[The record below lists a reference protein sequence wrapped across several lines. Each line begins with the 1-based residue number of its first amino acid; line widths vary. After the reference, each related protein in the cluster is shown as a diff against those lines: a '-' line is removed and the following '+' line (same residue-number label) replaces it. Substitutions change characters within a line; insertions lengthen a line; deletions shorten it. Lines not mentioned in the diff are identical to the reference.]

1 MTTLDDSVA
10 GIEHALRSSPPHAL
24 LATFRANL
32 RADFRVTDVDM
43 LFADY
48 QLSVLQPV
56 TRLPHTAE
64 PLSMR
69 TTTAGRSFTAQHPLV
84 DPLPDGTC
92 VAHLPVTVRGDRLG
106 VLAVTMSFSPDP
118 PLLAE
123 LAGLATALGHELLV
137 AERDTDLYLQ
147 ARRRERLSLAAE
159 MQWQLLP
166 GRGCARPEYSLGGQ
180 LEPAYAIKGDNFD
193 WCASADDLIVTV
205 SNGMGQGI
213 QAALLTNLA
222 INALR
227 NARRAGLSLVDQA
240 CLADQA
246 IYAQYGGK
254 QHVSTL
260 LLRFELPTNR
270 VEVVDA
276 GSPRMLRLRNGI
288 VDLVKFDEQL
298 PLGMFDGTEY
308 TTESFEAEP
317 GDRLIIVSDGV
328 HAAKSPT
335 GTEYGTTNLDPV
347 IRASQHLPA
356 PEAARA
362 IIAELLDYHE
372 GTQLLDDAVV
382 VCLDWKPGH
391 EPPRGT

>member
-1 MTTLDDSVA
+1 
-10 GIEHALRSSPPHAL
+10 
-24 LATFRANL
+24 
-32 RADFRVTDVDM
+32 M

-64 PLSMR
+64 PMAIR
-69 TTTAGRSFTAQHPLV
+69 TTTAGRAFIAQQPIV
-84 DPLPDGTC
+84 EPGRQADA
-92 VAHLPVTVRGDRLG
+92 VAYLPVTVRGDRLG
-106 VLAVTMSFSPDP
+106 VLAVTFSRSPADTV
-118 PLLAE
+118 LAE
-123 LAGLATALGHELLV
+123 LAELATALGHEVIV

-180 LEPAYAIKGDNFD
+180 LEPAYTINGDNFD
-193 WCASADDLIVTV
+193 WCASEDDLIVTV
-205 SNGMGQGI
+205 SNGMGGGI

-227 NARRAGLSLVDQA
+227 NARRAGLPLTDQA

-246 IYAQYGGK
+246 IYAQYGGA
-254 QHVSTL
+254 QHVATL
-260 LLRFELPTNR
+260 MLRFELSSDR

-276 GSPRMLRLRNGI
+276 GSPRMLRLRDGS
-288 VDLVKFDEQL
+288 VDLIKFDAQL

-308 TTESFEAEP
+308 ESESFDVVP

-328 HAAKSPT
+328 HAAKSPH
-335 GTEYGTTNLDPV
+335 GSEYGSTNLDHI
-347 IRASQHLPA
+347 IRDSQHLAA

-362 IIAELLDYHE
+362 IITELLDYHE
-372 GTQLLDDAVV
+372 GTHLLDDAVV
-382 VCLDWKPGH
+382 VCLDWKPGTTNDKSVS
-391 EPPRGT
+391 G